1 MKTLAIIPARG
12 GSKGVPRK
20 NVRHLKQKPMIVH
33 SIDAARNARLVS
45 EIIVTTDDAEIAA
58 IAEAEGVFVLRR
70 PAELADDAAP
80 MFPVIMHALGAA
92 EEKWGAFDAMTL
104 LQPTCPFRRAE
115 HVDSSLEL
123 LERDQVEGVF
133 GVYQLSHVHPA
144 RMYRVEDG
152 QLEPLQGEDAAR
164 NRQDLQEIYQR
175 NGAIYTLRCAALKAQ
190 QKTLVHPAA
199 PLVMTPVESI
209 NIDEPFD
216 WTVAEA
222 FADEYL

>member
-20 NVRHLKQKPMIVH
+20 NVRLLKQKPLIVH
-33 SIDAARNARLVS
+33 SIDTARNAQLVS

-58 IAEAEGVFVLRR
+58 IAEAESVFVLRR

-80 MFPVIMHALGAA
+80 MFPVIMHALSAA
-92 EEKWGAFDAMTL
+92 EEIWGAFDAMTL
-104 LQPTCPFRRAE
+104 LQPTCPFRRAK
-115 HVDSSLEL
+115 HVDRSLEL
-123 LERDQVEGVF
+123 LASGGVEGVF

-144 RMYRVEDG
+144 RMYKVEDG
-152 QLEPLQGEDAAR
+152 QLEPLQGEEAAR

-175 NGAIYTLRCAALKAQ
+175 NGAIYTLRCAALKSQ

-199 PLVMTPVESI
+199 PLVMSPVESI
-209 NIDEPFD
+209 NIDEPYD

-222 FADEYL
+222 FADEFL